1 MNNNSLI
8 SNIQNKYNLRKAKKI
23 AETINN
29 SKNTNIITTIP
40 ENIKIIILENNLL
53 TSSQKNYE
61 LIESLNIQDTK
72 INMIQK
78 YIDIENLNNEKIQE
92 LSENI
97 KYTILKDELIKDKS
111 VAYNLINNLKD
122 ESNQNEMLEKY
133 TNINYETTL
142 KDILS
147 IPENLRVKALKEK
160 LDYIASI
167 TPQLLDTF
175 QDEEIYT
182 LFQNNKQFLE
192 YYSKIHYDLYENKY
206 RIRDIS
212 TTPCYAIYNRITNI
226 KNNDIKEKIKNL
238 VNIENLEN
246 EIDNAILKDETKCI
260 KIIDKTNNFSF
271 ITDNM
276 KKEKVIENLPI
287 YDTYEFINKIL
298 PLYNN
303 LSKDA
308 QKTYRNFIIT
318 DEKINNFMNENIEI
332 PPTIVKDYLNNDEYD
347 QKLFKK
353 LFLVSELVNE
363 EQSKYSIY
371 ESINPTRIQLFTLM
385 NDNDKKEVLTN
396 ENYIRNTAGEH
407 DIFYNKFKLAEQLK
421 DDYLDIIQKIY
432 YSYNNWTIPPT
443 SVTEDFSKYFKE
455 LSEDKKLEIIQ
466 AIYSKNKEEK
476 MIMFEN
482 CLQDIENT
490 DTIIKALKLDLYD
503 HYNKEKRENNQEKY
517 KNEQNVITNLISKF
531 ENTDK
536 LLQNTDLNKIQEPNI
551 LYMLTKASK
560 EVRTQII
567 NNNNINPNIINI
579 CKNEYENLIF
589 LTQNLENKKELI
601 TAYEKLLKEKPENI
615 KKKMIYLKDLQKSN
629 NKAIITTSLELL
641 DNNILQAFGGI
652 DGMEKILKY
661 PKTQEKILEI
671 KNIDKYYKNN
681 GYQKGTL
688 DLIEIVNNYLKDNLE
703 NPDYSLNEILE
714 KQTEQSLRQLTEYI
728 NTKGTLTEEEI
739 ATIYNILSSNGNIK
753 YTTITPENYQKELNR
768 MYERALNNNNET
780 IKNAYLQTYYSL
792 NYNEAQKRVSEYEL
806 YINNLPP
813 TEENIPKI
821 NYINSLKNIINSN
834 EEILKIAYQKSKQ
847 EQKLNRID
855 MDIIEEDIKLNLAQ
869 EYNKTLFNPENK
881 STSDTIT
888 YNGTNIPIYD
898 SGDNF
903 NMLVSVLD
911 AYGGGNGNYEDYF
924 KQWNT
929 TENAGNQRICTSYI
943 GNNNLALVKRHNCII
958 MGFDNIENRAI
969 VNMAPYDLQSD
980 NNRFVTK
987 TYKSARY
994 MNPSELIKTT
1004 RRYNELDIER
1014 TTSSGNKRNPSYIIS
1029 FASSKEEIEENQL
1042 KAAQQFNIPIVMIN
1056 QDRIHQNE
1064 LQKITNMIN
1073 EFIETKNTKLIPHI
1087 IEDFMT
1093 NKSGSKDMPKDID
1106 PYIPDKYKNTY
1117 EKKYFSDEKLK
1128 EILNIF
1134 INSAKEEA
1142 NQNNELAQE
1151 IIEQTKNA
1159 INKEKFK
1166 NDLWQIE
1173 QRKTDP
1179 YFDEVPFIMDYPY
1192 FLNERQELKL
1202 YQQKE
1207 NLLEEI
1213 NKIDNNT
1220 TTKQY
1225 EHDLKNNKLPQEAYD
1240 INMLKEDIENLTN
1253 EEIKEINAPIKNDF
1267 IDYNITKLFAS
1278 VLYNKYKPQ
1287 SISFDIISN
1296 TIMPT
1301 RELSED
1307 ETELTHALYLSNEKL
1322 TENMR
1327 NQNITEE
1334 DLSIAQNIVYDARH
1348 LEEITSRTDYLDK
1361 KHFTTELGEK
1371 MQKCAYQINEYK
1383 ANKKIK
1389 EVIKKEGL
1397 EKNEEEIYNK
1407 LCENK
1412 LPIEVAENLNI
1423 PNKGIIYEEKTNEK
1437 QR

>member
-8 SNIQNKYNLRKAKKI
+8 SNIKNKYNLRKAKKI

-53 TSSQKNYE
+53 TSSQKIYE
-61 LIESLNIQDTK
+61 LVESLNNQDTK
-72 INMIQK
+72 INIMQK

-92 LSENI
+92 LPENI
-97 KYTILKDELIKDKS
+97 KYTILKDDLIKDKS
-111 VAYNLINNLKD
+111 VAYTIINNLKD

-133 TNINYETTL
+133 ANINYETTL

-160 LDYIASI
+160 LNYISFI

-192 YYSKIHYDLYENKY
+192 YYSKIHYDLYEEKY

-212 TTPCYAIYNRITNI
+212 TTPTYAIYNRITNI
-226 KNNDIKEKIKNL
+226 KNNEIKDKIKNL
-238 VNIENLEN
+238 VNIENLAN

-271 ITDNM
+271 ITDNI
-276 KKEKVIENLPI
+276 KKEKVIEKLPI
-287 YDTYEFINKIL
+287 YSTSEFINKIL

-318 DEKINNFMNENIEI
+318 DEKVNNFINENIEI
-332 PPTIVKDYLNNDEYD
+332 PPIIVKDYLNNDEYD
-347 QKLFKK
+347 QKLLKK
-353 LFLVSELVNE
+353 LFLVSADRYNV
-363 EQSKYSIY
+363 
-371 ESINPTRIQLFTLM
+371 NPTRIQLFTLM
-385 NDNDKKEVLTN
+385 NNNDKKEVLTN
-396 ENYIRNTAGEH
+396 ENYIMNTAGQL

-421 DDYLDIIQKIY
+421 DDYLDMIQKIY
-432 YSYNNWTIPPT
+432 YSYDNWSTPPK
-443 SVTEDFSKYFKE
+443 SITEDFSKYFKE

-476 MIMFEN
+476 MVMFEN

-490 DTIIKALKLDLYD
+490 DTIIKALNLDLYD
-503 HYNKEKRENNQEKY
+503 HYNEEKRENNQEKY
-517 KNEQNVITNLISKF
+517 KNEQNVIANLISKF

-536 LLQNTDLNKIQEPNI
+536 LLQNTDLNKIQAPNI

-589 LTQNLENKKELI
+589 LTQNLENNEELI
-601 TAYEKLLKEKPENI
+601 TAYEKLLKENPENI
-615 KKKMIYLKDLQKSN
+615 KKKMIYLKDLQKNN

-641 DNNILQAFGGI
+641 DNNVLQAFGGI
-652 DGMEKILKY
+652 DGIKKILKY
-661 PKTQEKILEI
+661 PKTQEKILKI
-671 KNIDKYYKNN
+671 KNIDKQYKNN

-688 DLIEIVNNYLKDNLE
+688 DLIETVNNYLKDNLE

-714 KQTEQSLRQLTEYI
+714 EQTEESLIQLTEYI
-728 NTKGTLTEEEI
+728 NTKDTLTGEEI
-739 ATIYNILSSNGNIK
+739 TNIYNILSSNRNIK
-753 YTTITPENYQKELNR
+753 YTTITPENYQQELNR
-768 MYERALNNNNET
+768 MFERALNGKNET

-881 STSDTIT
+881 STNTTII

-958 MGFDNIENRAI
+958 MGFENIENRAI
-969 VNMAPYDLQSD
+969 VNMAPYDLQS
-980 NNRFVTK
+980 NNDRFVTK
-987 TYKSARY
+987 TYKSAKY

-1004 RRYNELDIER
+1004 RRYSELDIER

-1029 FASSKEEIEENQL
+1029 FANSKEEIEENQL

-1064 LQKITNMIN
+1064 LEKITNMTN

-1093 NKSGSKDMPKDID
+1093 NKSGSKDMPKDIKPWIED
-1106 PYIPDKYKNTY
+1106 EYKNTY

-1134 INSAKEEA
+1134 INSAKEEEA
-1142 NQNNELAQE
+1142 NQNNNSAQE

-1173 QRKTDP
+1173 QRKINP
-1179 YFDEVPFIMDYPY
+1179 YFDGGLFIMDYPY
-1192 FLNERQELKL
+1192 FQNERQELKL

-1225 EHDLKNNKLPQEAYD
+1225 EHDIKNNKLPQEAYD

-1253 EEIKEINAPIKNDF
+1253 EEIKEINAPIKKDF

-1307 ETELTHALYLSNEKL
+1307 ETELKHALYLSNEKL
-1322 TENMR
+1322 TENMKK
-1327 NQNITEE
+1327 QNITEE

-1348 LEEITSRTDYLDK
+1348 LEMITRSTNRLDEE
-1361 KHFTTELGEK
+1361 HFTTELGEK

-1397 EKNEEEIYNK
+1397 EKSEEEVYNK

-1412 LPIEVAENLNI
+1412 LPIEVAETLNI
-1423 PNKGIIYEEKTNEK
+1423 PDKEIIYEEKTNEK